1 MQWQDDHK
9 PQQCN
14 GEIREMRLSIFA
26 RLIISYLVL
35 FSMLAGV
42 SLYFIYHISRFNQIT
57 RSIILNDTSISE
69 YSNQLSDLLL
79 SESRYDRKF
88 VVLKDEELYGNYLQ
102 AKNEFDQLLEEALA
116 KSTSGGIN
124 RFFHTISVQHEKFS
138 RLVNTERELIRTA
151 RSYPSERYAEEKKK
165 VADDIIDQLKNIR
178 LTSEKNVFTK
188 IVQLSELGDKARN
201 VAIMISVFA
210 LSTGLIIAVVITR
223 SINKPLDVM
232 RAKTIEIS
240 HGNFRGDLEVNSPPQ
255 IAELAAAINTMCH
268 KLQEVDDI
276 KSGFFSHMSHELR
289 TPLASIKEG
298 TTMLLEGLGGE
309 TSEKQQRILK
319 IIIQE
324 SNRLISLVN
333 SLLDL
338 AKMEGGML
346 KYQFTSTDIS
356 VLAKKSLEILTPLAE
371 AKRISIENNIGAMP
385 FVKVDQERML
395 QVFRNIIGNAVKF
408 TPENGNIKLEATVRK
423 GFVEIAVQDTGIGI
437 PEEGLE
443 SIFHKFQQIIPAK
456 GEKIKGTGLGLAT
469 VKQIILA
476 HGGTVWAK
484 SQVGLG
490 STFYITLPLA
500 A

>member
-1 MQWQDDHK
+1 
-9 PQQCN
+9 
-14 GEIREMRLSIFA
+14 
-26 RLIISYLVL
+26 
-35 FSMLAGV
+35 
-42 SLYFIYHISRFNQIT
+42 
-57 RSIILNDTSISE
+57 
-69 YSNQLSDLLL
+69 
-79 SESRYDRKF
+79 
-88 VVLKDEELYGNYLQ
+88 
-102 AKNEFDQLLEEALA
+102 
-116 KSTSGGIN
+116 
-124 RFFHTISVQHEKFS
+124 
-138 RLVNTERELIRTA
+138 
-151 RSYPSERYAEEKKK
+151 
-165 VADDIIDQLKNIR
+165 
-178 LTSEKNVFTK
+178 
-188 IVQLSELGDKARN
+188 
-201 VAIMISVFA
+201 
-210 LSTGLIIAVVITR
+210 
-223 SINKPLDVM
+223 
-232 RAKTIEIS
+232 
-240 HGNFRGDLEVNSPPQ
+240 
-255 IAELAAAINTMCH
+255 
-268 KLQEVDDI
+268 
-276 KSGFFSHMSHELR
+276 
-289 TPLASIKEG
+289 
-298 TTMLLEGLGGE
+298 MLLEGLGGE

-319 IIIQE
+319 IIVQE

-338 AKMEGGML
+338 AKMEAGML
-346 KYQFTSTDIS
+346 KYQFTPTDLS

-408 TPENGNIKLEATVRK
+408 TPENGNIKLEATVQK

-476 HGGTVWAK
+476 HGGKVWAK